1 MKALALSDLH
11 SEQRVLD
18 GVRSLLAKRKYDVV
32 FIAGDVAD
40 NGDAPYALS
49 LLDMLE
55 KIPTFVIPGNMDD
68 DAVREVL
75 AGASGYVEHKAA
87 KLTMKYTV
95 FGVGGGLRGPFHTP
109 YEYYDD
115 ELWPKIKDVRLEEP
129 AIVLSHTP
137 PFGYFDD
144 VGMDVHIG
152 SRSILNLMHTV
163 EPFLLICGHVH
174 EHKGHLRAGNTD
186 IVKLGPA
193 KRGDAAEIQ
202 LAYNGKGKSEVK
214 VNWLSLF

>member
-18 GVRSLLAKRKYDVV
+18 GIRSLLTKKKYDVV
-32 FIAGDVAD
+32 FIAGDIAD
-40 NGDAPYALS
+40 NGDATYALS
-49 LLDMLE
+49 VLEMLE
-55 KIPTFVIPGNMDD
+55 SVPTYLIPGNMDD
-68 DAVREVL
+68 EAVRRVL
-75 AGASGYVEHKAA
+75 SSFPGYVEQKTA
-87 KLTMKYTV
+87 KFTMKYSI
-95 FGVGGGLRGPFHTP
+95 FGIGGGLRGPFYTP

-115 ELWPKIKDVRLEEP
+115 ELWPKLKDVELTPP

-152 SRSILNLMHTV
+152 SRSILKLMHAC
-163 EPFLLICGHVH
+163 EPFLLVCGHVH
-174 EHKGHLRAGNTD
+174 EHKGHMKVGNTN

-193 KRGDAAEIQ
+193 KKGEAAEIQ
-202 LAYNGKGKSEVK
+202 LAYISKDKSEVK